1 MTSRSRLGAFFTA
14 SDSIVN
20 EHLRER
26 FPNEVHIDV
35 SLLLHLWMQTMIER
49 GILAAHRHR
58 LPVSAVVSSFWFIH
72 FDVVDEDVQFYA
84 NLIFLNE
91 LKVIAASS
99 RGPYS
104 VKPMCQ
110 YIKFVVLRL
119 FIDPDNN
126 STANPM
132 DTISSQASTLL
143 IPLQGRC
150 LKY

>member
-1 MTSRSRLGAFFTA
+1 MDADHDRKRHTRCSSPRTSRR
-14 SDSIVN
+14 
-20 EHLRER
+20 
-26 FPNEVHIDV
+26 P
-35 SLLLHLWMQTMIER
+35 SLLSSATARPNFGGSMMTF
-49 GILAAHRHR
+49 GKR